1 MFDIKDRYSSYIA
14 TRGIVNDMISMAQQH
29 FKDECDI
36 NCIISR
42 FNTTGYLVDPT
53 LPRREYQYGDFSN
66 LSDYQ
71 TAMNTVI
78 EAQAAFEALPS
89 SVKQRFNYS
98 PVALLEFMADTANRE
113 EAVKLGLIK
122 APAASIEA
130 SQSTTVGTGDASE

>member
-1 MFDIKDRYSSYIA
+1 MFEIKDRYSSYIA
-14 TRGIVNDMISMAQQH
+14 TRGVINDMISMTQQH

-53 LPRREYQYGDFSN
+53 LPRRDYQYGDFSN
-66 LSDYQ
+66 IADYQ

-98 PVALLEFMADTANRE
+98 PAALMEFMADSSNRE
-113 EAVKLGLIK
+113 EAVKLGLVK
-122 APAASIEA
+122 DMAALTDAP
-130 SQSTTVGTGDASE
+130 QSTVVVTGNDSE